1 MDPRMQAFIQQ
12 EQEKAKLQNVIHEIN
27 EKCWDVSYFRR
38 PKCSAMLY
46 FCYFR
51 LVLMGNQA
59 TKLMAEQKTVL
70 ITAWTDSLTQTFSL
84 YR

>member
-27 EKCWDVSYFRR
+27 EKCWDVSYFR
-38 PKCSAMLY
+38 PNFLAMLY
-46 FCYFR
+46 FYYFR

-59 TKLMAEQKTVL
+59 TKLMAELKIV
-70 ITAWTDSLTQTFSL
+70 
-84 YR
+84 

>member
-38 PKCSAMLY
+38 KTS
-46 FCYFR
+46 
-51 LVLMGNQA
+51 LMIE
-59 TKLMAEQKTVL
+59 LCL
-70 ITAWTDSLTQTFSL
+70 SLDLF
-84 YR
+84 

>member
-27 EKCWDVSYFRR
+27 EKCWDVSYFR
-38 PKCSAMLY
+38 PKYSAMLY

-51 LVLMGNQA
+51 LVLKENQA
-59 TKLMAEQKTVL
+59 TKLMAELKTVS

>member
-27 EKCWDVSYFRR
+27 EKCWDVSYFR

-59 TKLMAEQKTVL
+59 TKLMAELKTVL
-70 ITAWTDSLTQTFSL
+70 ITVWTDSLTQTFSL